1 MIHILAG
8 LTLAAV
14 AAAGAGDSVRSAE
27 SYLAPATPQV
37 GGVHHLVLIY
47 AGNKSRPRWDAD
59 KLLPYVCYVDRRGR
73 PKDWLFDSFLWSEY
87 LTNDGVSLY
96 YPIKGTRPAVKS
108 DWDWML
114 DRFFDPAHGVGQ
126 LDACVR
132 AAAAKLSDA
141 NHQVNLVLTMPNPH
155 PVSTAF
161 GAIRPGGPSLNFSRD
176 ADRLAALQ
184 WYVRTA
190 LDRWKN
196 LDARHV
202 RLVGFYWLRESIT
215 PENRGLVKQ
224 TADFLHTLG
233 MKLYWIPYRGEIGGN
248 MAAIG
253 DRRGDDP
260 AGLRLPAP
268 QARCLASACDRAA
281 GIAHSVGCGIGRDPL
296 AVCRPEGRAR
306 YLAYLDAGV
315 KYGFMDHAVL
325 GYYQGAEVFRQWAV
339 SPDPE
344 VRNLYDQTYR
354 FVKGTYQFQGETP
367 LPALDAAPRRIP
379 RRNSTGERSSNPRP
393 SIATPRG

>member
-14 AAAGAGDSVRSAE
+14 AATGAGDSVRSAE
-27 SYLAPATPQV
+27 SYLAPATSQV
-37 GGVHHLVLIY
+37 GGVHHLVIIY
-47 AGNKSRPRWDAD
+47 AGNESRPRWDTD
-59 KLLPYVCYVDRRGR
+59 KLLPYVCYVDRDGK
-73 PKDWLFDSFLWSEY
+73 PQDWLFDSFLWSEY

-114 DRFFDPAHGVGQ
+114 DGFLDPAHGIPQ

-141 NHQVNLVLTMPNPH
+141 NHRVNLVLTMPNPH

-161 GAIRPGGPSLNFSRD
+161 GAIRPGGSSLNFTRD

-184 WYVRTA
+184 WYIRTA

-233 MKLYWIPYRGEIGGN
+233 MKLYWIPYRGAKSVEIWRQLGID
-248 MAAIG
+248 AAMIQPNYAFLRLKQ
-253 DRRGDDP
+253 DVS
-260 AGLRLPAP
+260 RLPAT
-268 QARCLASACDRAA
+268 ARLALRTQS
-281 GIAHSVGCGIGRDPL
+281 GVELEVDPL
-296 AVCRPEGRAR
+296 AVCRPEGRSR

-354 FVKGTYQFQGETP
+354 FVKGTYRLRGDTP
-367 LPALDAAPRRIP
+367 LPALDAAPAP
-379 RRNSTGERSSNPRP
+379 HP
-393 SIATPRG
+393 ATQ